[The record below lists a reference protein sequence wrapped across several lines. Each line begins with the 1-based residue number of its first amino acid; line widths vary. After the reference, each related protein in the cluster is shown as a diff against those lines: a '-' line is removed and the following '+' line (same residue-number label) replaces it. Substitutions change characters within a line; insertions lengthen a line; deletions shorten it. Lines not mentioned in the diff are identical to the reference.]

1 MDIKNVDNVHYEDIG
16 NSYDNNNVVSLSKV
30 EYEAIKEECLHYED
44 IRAAS
49 IEALKIVQKNRGWIS
64 DSVIIL
70 IAQILHI
77 SVVDLEGV
85 ATFYNQIF
93 RQPVGRHIIRYCD
106 SVVCYLYGCKKIQL
120 VLTDILG
127 VTLGGTTIDDRF
139 TLLPMCCVGICNK
152 APIIMINSD
161 VYCNIVPA
169 QIIPLLESYV

>member
-1 MDIKNVDNVHYEDIG
+1 MDIKKINNVYYENVGNNDNVI
-16 NSYDNNNVVSLSKV
+16 SLNKA
-30 EYEAIKEECLHYED
+30 EFDAIQEECLHYED

-64 DSVIIL
+64 DSVIVS

-106 SVVCYLYGCKKIQL
+106 SVVCYLYGCRNIEL
-120 VLTDILG
+120 FLIDILG
-127 VTLGGTTIDDRF
+127 VALGGTTIDDRF
-139 TLLPMCCVGICNK
+139 TLLPMCCVGACNK

-161 VYCNIVPA
+161 IYYHIIPE
-169 QIIPLLESYV
+169 QIISLLECYV